1 MALLLIHIKKYPN
14 LGVVSSKL
22 HLVSLQRPRLYP
34 LSASFCGLLLRTDI
48 PRMPRRSS
56 PVSSFVS
63 SDPEDCLNLT
73 IHFSPLFMKF
83 RQYGS
88 GKACEHE
95 NGVDG
100 SRDLDGHVCEYFG
113 PKYT

>member
-1 MALLLIHIKKYPN
+1 MALLLIHIKISKSRRGLFKIASSVPAASE
-14 LGVVSSKL
+14 VVSSL
-22 HLVSLQRPRLYP
+22 CLFLWTVAPQN
-34 LSASFCGLLLRTDI
+34 I
-48 PRMPRRSS
+48 PRVPCSS
-56 PVSSFVS
+56 STVSSFIS
-63 SDPEDCLNLT
+63 STPEDCLKLT

-83 RQYGS
+83 RQYGP